1 MQTARIATNNTHGT
15 GCTFSAALTAFI
27 GSNLP
32 IDQAI
37 LEAKKNLFSL
47 PLHMIYLLAMDTV
60 RPIILPTIN
69 TKVFAR

>member
-1 MQTARIATNNTHGT
+1 MYFFKDGRSFSMQTARIATNNTHGT

-37 LEAKKNLFSL
+37 LEAKK
-47 PLHMIYLLAMDTV
+47 IYSACHYT
-60 RPIILPTIN
+60 
-69 TKVFAR
+69 